1 MYKNHR
7 IDITSAVIRP
17 SNTSATTPTIQHK
30 DSQLSESNPWRQYT
44 SIQDYAKK
52 LAQTRP
58 DMPDP
63 GTTYTTMRCKQF
75 AHSSDRN

>member
-30 DSQLSESNPWRQYT
+30 DSQLSESNHGVSIFT
-44 SIQDYAKK
+44 SIHDFAKTHK
-52 LAQTRP
+52 NSTTSTRHAVAN
-58 DMPDP
+58 
-63 GTTYTTMRCKQF
+63 TKYNQYF
-75 AHSSDRN
+75 HQAF